1 MQPPGPGARRI
12 ASAPVDDGGQAAG
25 GRTIAYEPG
34 IDGLRALSI
43 IGVLLFHA
51 CATSSLTG
59 WFRGGNL
66 GVSVF
71 FTLSGFLITTLLVT
85 ELDRDGRID
94 LRRFWTRRIR
104 RLVPASLVVV
114 TAVTVL
120 SATSWFDLR
129 RSDALAATW
138 SVTNW
143 HVIVGGQERLLQ
155 TIVGPL
161 GPTWSLAVEEQ
172 FYVLLAIGVWLASR
186 TARPVRAI
194 AIGASVAVA
203 ASLAIANTVS
213 DWAPRLEFGTD
224 VRAAELAVGCLL
236 AIAWRGRREQLTAR
250 PAVADAVGGAA
261 VAGLIVL
268 FLTAG
273 TAPWLL
279 RGGHVLVALV
289 SATAIVGVLAHGRLH
304 RVLAVAPLVAV
315 GRWSYALYLV
325 HWPVFLVLTEER
337 TNLDGVALVA
347 VKLAVAGG
355 LGIALHLLVE
365 QPVRRLHTS
374 TRTTVTSWLVASAL
388 VSVLAFTLP

>member
-1 MQPPGPGARRI
+1 M
-12 ASAPVDDGGQAAG
+12 DDGAQAAG

-104 RLVPASLVVV
+104 RLAPASLAVVI
-114 TAVTVL
+114 AVTLL

-203 ASLAIANTVS
+203 TSLAIANTVS

-236 AIAWRGRREQLTAR
+236 AIAWRGHREQLTTR
-250 PAVADAVGGAA
+250 PSVAGVADAVGAGA

-289 SATAIVGVLAHGRLH
+289 SAAAIIGVLVHGRLH

-325 HWPVFLVLTEER
+325 HWPVFLVLTEGR

-347 VKLAVAGG
+347 VKLAVAGV
-355 LGIALHLLVE
+355 LGVALHLLVE

-374 TRTTVTSWLVASAL
+374 TRTTVVSWLAVSAL

>member
-1 MQPPGPGARRI
+1 MRAE
-12 ASAPVDDGGQAAG
+12 S
-25 GRTIAYEPG
+25 GRTIAYEPA

-43 IGVLLFHA
+43 GGVLLFHA

-85 ELDRDGRID
+85 ELDRDGRIG

-186 TARPVRAI
+186 TAL
-194 AIGASVAVA
+194 S
-203 ASLAIANTVS
+203 SLADHPPWSHCETIDWVS
-213 DWAPRLEFGTD
+213 GPATISAPRCTWKSIARICPCGDNPGAATVGIGSGVYDFRNAARQAS
-224 VRAAELAVGCLL
+224 RAAVSP
-236 AIAWRGRREQLTAR
+236 T
-250 PAVADAVGGAA
+250 
-261 VAGLIVL
+261 
-268 FLTAG
+268 
-273 TAPWLL
+273 TAP
-279 RGGHVLVALV
+279 RC
-289 SATAIVGVLAHGRLH
+289 ATASCSSRVEAAATDSLRFQFASWISRL
-304 RVLAVAPLVAV
+304 
-315 GRWSYALYLV
+315 
-325 HWPVFLVLTEER
+325 R
-337 TNLDGVALVA
+337 TCG
-347 VKLAVAGG
+347 
-355 LGIALHLLVE
+355 
-365 QPVRRLHTS
+365 
-374 TRTTVTSWLVASAL
+374 
-388 VSVLAFTLP
+388 FTNSS